1 MNTFLIRAIGAV
13 ALVGMLS
20 GCEDDEEKYR
30 SEPPLVADMV
40 VTSLK
45 DGSSN
50 IHVGDKFTV
59 TLVQKKKGRLL
70 NASKYSWS
78 STPSGLSHKNALQ
91 SVIYDQESQNP
102 VDTLTADAVDDYRI
116 NFSGKYNASGN
127 TQFWSNKYGVSFTEN
142 FGDGNG
148 KATYTTGGIL
158 YFTVQAYKNIKVLP

>member
-78 STPSGLSHKNALQ
+78 STPSGLAHKNALQ

-102 VDTLTADAVDDYRI
+102 VDTLTADAVGDYRI
-116 NFSGKYNASGN
+116 NFQVN
-127 TQFWSNKYGVSFTEN
+127 TMRQEIRSFGLINMAFHLLKTLATEMERLLIQREV
-142 FGDGNG
+142 
-148 KATYTTGGIL
+148 YCIL
-158 YFTVQAYKNIKVLP
+158 RFKPIKI